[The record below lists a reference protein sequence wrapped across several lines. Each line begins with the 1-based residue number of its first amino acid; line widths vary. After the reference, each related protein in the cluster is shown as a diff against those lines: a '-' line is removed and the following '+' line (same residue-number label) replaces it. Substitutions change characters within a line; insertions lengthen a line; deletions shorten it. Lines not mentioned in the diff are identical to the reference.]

1 MKGTKQVWIMM
12 AVIFGLAV
20 LLPSVATSADKY
32 VTFGQT
38 EALTGPLAGFGVP
51 NKRIVEMAIEKINNE
66 GGFKVKGETYKLR
79 VICED
84 NKNTTEGAIAANNKL
99 IHQDQ
104 VKIVMNFP
112 TTPAIAS
119 ASCFHDASDH
129 HGAPLRS
136 RLALRMA
143 CHSLPLSADIPAA
156 NIGP

>member
-104 VKIVMNFP
+104 VKIEKIFLN
-112 TTPAIAS
+112 S
-119 ASCFHDASDH
+119 ASVSNEMD
-129 HGAPLRS
+129 
-136 RLALRMA
+136 
-143 CHSLPLSADIPAA
+143 
-156 NIGP
+156 